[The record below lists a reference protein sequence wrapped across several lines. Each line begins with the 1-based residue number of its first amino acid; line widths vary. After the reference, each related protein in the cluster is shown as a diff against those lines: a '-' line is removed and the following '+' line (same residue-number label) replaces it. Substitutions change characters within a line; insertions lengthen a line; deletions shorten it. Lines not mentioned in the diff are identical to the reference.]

1 MKPAWWRFERREGEL
16 SEEIESHIAMAIQER
31 VARGESVDSATAA
44 ARRQFGNREV
54 VRATARDMW
63 GWVWLEQLM
72 LDFRYA
78 ARKLRQAPGF
88 ATVAALSLA
97 IGIGATVT
105 MYAVVDAADIRG
117 LPYAD
122 ASRLFVLQHTVM
134 LRPRA
139 EGPLV
144 AYASAAPAAT
154 TAAWRAS
161 THAFDV
167 TARVARAQ
175 LLWPHDDES
184 EPVDVAIVG
193 SGFFGMLGAKPIIGR
208 AIVPGDTNADSP
220 AVIVLSHTFWHDRFG
235 ADRHAIGQRVQ
246 LDTSDVP
253 GVPQETYTVIGVMP
267 EQVDYPPA
275 VNGWIAERS
284 GSQEYAT
291 VLAHLGNGKTVT
303 AAVAELQ
310 AVTHALPPP
319 PGSAQP
325 PGVRATGLRES
336 LLTSG
341 PAGMF
346 SIDSAEGRAVRFV
359 VVFFVLVI
367 AMFNVGN
374 LLLARTA
381 ARDHEMAVR
390 RALGASRARLAQ
402 QLLVEG
408 GCIALIGGSLGMALA
423 RWGIVTLAAFGTLAN
438 RGIVPVLDWRVLAF
452 ALALTAIVAVG
463 TGFIPVAALGRAG
476 AGSAGSESPKAS
488 AGRARTRVQS
498 ALLVVQVSAAL
509 TLLTGAGILGKELLR
524 LQKQGFGIDATN
536 ITFFQN
542 VRRPYGTSSMSAA
555 GFRDEVLRR
564 LARIPGVSSVSSM
577 DMFGNQ
583 GFYPERQ
590 PTKAGVNI
598 FDHQDI
604 AVNPGFVKNLG
615 IPLIRGRDF
624 SEADYASA
632 APVALVSSSAAETFW
647 PGEDPLGKEVVV
659 PPPFKRRGDTTNV
672 EPTTLTVVGV
682 VGNFRLG
689 RVLGP
694 PPMSLLRPN
703 GPTAPITSYYVRTVK
718 DPELTL
724 PAIRRELHALQQF
737 PLTRMTF
744 GNLQEMGVNRQLTE
758 QRVTT
763 RALVAF
769 AAIALLLA
777 TLGIH
782 GLVAYSVAQRTR
794 EIGIRMAL
802 GAEAGSVLL
811 LVTQRG
817 LRLAAIGIAFGVAG
831 AFALSQAIRSMLYG
845 TSPTDP
851 VVFAGSALLLATVVL
866 VASYVPARRATRV
879 DPMVALRVD

>member
-1 MKPAWWRFERREGEL
+1 MKSAWWRFERRENEL

-31 VARGESVDSATAA
+31 VARGESRESATAA
-44 ARRQFGNREV
+44 ARRQFGNREL

-117 LPYAD
+117 LPYPD
-122 ASRLFVLQHTVM
+122 AKRLFVIEQTALI
-134 LRPRA
+134 RPRA
-139 EGPLV
+139 DGPIV
-144 AYASAAPAAT
+144 ANASPAPAAT
-154 TAAWRAS
+154 TAVWLAS

-167 TARVARAQ
+167 TTRVGRDQ

-184 EPVDVAIVG
+184 EPLDVARVG
-193 SGFFGMLGAKPIIGR
+193 SAFFGMLGAKPIIGR
-208 AIVPGDTNADSP
+208 AIVPGDTSADAP
-220 AVIVLSHTFWHDRFG
+220 AVIVLNHTFWHDRFG
-235 ADRHAIGQRVQ
+235 ADRHVIGQRVQ

-267 EQVDYPPA
+267 EQVDYPPR
-275 VNGWIAERS
+275 VSGWIAERP
-284 GSQEYAT
+284 GSQNWAT

-303 AAVAELQ
+303 GAVAELQ
-310 AVTHALPPP
+310 AATRTLPPP
-319 PGSAQP
+319 TASTQP

-336 LLTSG
+336 LLTNG
-341 PAGMF
+341 PTGMF
-346 SIDSAEGRAVRFV
+346 SIDSAEGRAVRFS

-374 LLLARTA
+374 LLLARSA

-390 RALGASRARLAQ
+390 RALGASRGRLAQ

-408 GCIALIGGSLGMALA
+408 GCIALIGGTLGAALA
-423 RWGIVTLAAFGTLAN
+423 RWGIVTSAAFGTLAN

-452 ALALTAIVAVG
+452 ALVLTVIVAVG
-463 TGFIPVAALGRAG
+463 TGFIPVLALGGAGGRSAG
-476 AGSAGSESPKAS
+476 AESPKAS
-488 AGRARTRVQS
+488 AGRARTRVQG
-498 ALLVVQVSAAL
+498 ALLVVQVGAAL

-536 ITFFQN
+536 LMYFLN
-542 VRRPYGTSSMSAA
+542 VRRPYATSPMNGAQ
-555 GFRDEVLRR
+555 FRDEVLRR
-564 LARIPGVSSVSSM
+564 LGRIPGVSSVSSM
-577 DMFGNQ
+577 DLFFNE
-583 GFYPERQ
+583 GFYPVGQ
-590 PTKAGVNI
+590 PAKAGRTI
-598 FDHQDI
+598 LDHQDV
-604 AVNPGFVKNLG
+604 AVNPGFLKNLR

-632 APVALVSSSAAETFW
+632 APVALVSSATAESFW
-647 PGEDPLGKEVVV
+647 PGEDPLGKQVVV
-659 PPPFKRRGDTTNV
+659 PPPMKRRGDTVTV
-672 EPTTLTVVGV
+672 EPATVTIVGV
-682 VGNFRLG
+682 TGNLRLG

-703 GPTAPITSYYVRTVK
+703 GAKAGNTNYYVRTAK

-724 PAIRRELHALQQF
+724 PAIRRELHALQQI
-737 PLTRMTF
+737 PLSRMMF
-744 GNLQEMGVNRQLTE
+744 GNLQEIGVNRQLTE

-794 EIGIRMAL
+794 EIGVRMAL

-817 LRLAAIGIAFGVAG
+817 LRLAATGIAFGVAG
-831 AFALSQAIRSMLYG
+831 AFALSQTIRSMLYG

-866 VASYVPARRATRV
+866 VASYIPARRATRV